1 MVLNTW
7 CTVVWGTTSVLAQ
20 PWISGEV
27 DNTSVLC
34 SRLFASVLRRKKLGL
49 TKLCSLKFGAG
60 HRQLTIF
67 TRKRLFLSLK
77 WRRNF
82 CRFKLHATC
91 TCTSLMAAI
100 LWNTN
105 STRKDT
111 RQLWMRNG
119 ASETKDNYQ
128 ILSSRSIP
136 SFHTRFCCCCIFLG
150 CKPARR
156 MGKRE
161 S

>member
-111 RQLWMRNG
+111 RQFSYEWEMVHQKQRTTIKYYHRARFLH
-119 ASETKDNYQ
+119 S
-128 ILSSRSIP
+128 
-136 SFHTRFCCCCIFLG
+136 TRVFVVAVF
-150 CKPARR
+150 
-156 MGKRE
+156 